1 MKITKKQNGSEL
13 LVELEGSID
22 TTTAPDLDKFLHD
35 NLGGVKS
42 LILDFAKIDYV
53 SSAGLR
59 VLLVT
64 YKTMAT
70 QGTMVLRHV
79 NQDVMDVFTMTGFA
93 DILTIE

>member
-1 MKITKKQNGSEL
+1 MNINKKQNGSEL
-13 LVELEGSID
+13 LVELDGSID
-22 TTTAPDLDKFLHD
+22 TTTAPDLDQFLRE
-35 NLGGVKS
+35 NLGDIKS
-42 LILDFAKIDYV
+42 LILDFAKVDYV

-70 QGTMVLRHV
+70 QGSMVLRNV